1 MAKYEKVSD
10 DIQKV
15 FDGVLDAT
23 SIPQWLVFEVLTNN
37 TQKDIYV
44 VKKMS
49 DLFESLTDGLNFVIV
64 INEEIL
70 DQLDVE
76 QQKVLFD
83 ECLAGVSVSDSDA
96 VSYNKPDFT
105 TFRGVL
111 EKYGHESIITI
122 KESIKSLYD
131 AKKQQEDEE
140 KAAKKASK
148 GKK

>member
-1 MAKYEKVSD
+1 MVESKEIGRYSA
-10 DIQKV
+10 
-15 FDGVLDAT
+15 
-23 SIPQWLVFEVLTNN
+23 
-37 TQKDIYV
+37 KDIKVLEGLEGVRRRPAMYIGSTG
-44 VKKMS
+44 K
-49 DLFESLTDGLNFVIV
+49 DGLHHMVYEVADNSV
-64 INEEIL
+64 
-70 DQLDVE
+70 
-76 QQKVLFD
+76 D